1 MKLRDILLSLL
12 VIVIWS
18 GNFIAIKLGI
28 HELPPLV
35 LITLRFL
42 CTTLVFLPFI
52 KWPGREQF
60 WKMVQVGLFMSAIHQ
75 GLLFIA
81 MDKLEAST
89 IVVLLQSQIMFA
101 AVFGWLI
108 LKEAIHW
115 RTGLGLITG
124 FSGLLLVLDSPDA
137 SQNLWSCAIGLL
149 SALAIAFSYIRMRQ
163 LQTVHAPTFL
173 TIINGTSLPFVLG
186 FSLIMSPQGWAQLP
200 QANLLTISGVLIYQ
214 ALIVSLSHVLWQT
227 LLSRNTVTKVTCFIL
242 LLPIVTIA
250 LSILLLGE
258 SMHASLIWG
267 GLLTVIGVGIIT
279 IRKVQKKQ
287 LLPVDP
293 VT

>member
-1 MKLRDILLSLL
+1 MKLRDILLALL
-12 VIVIWS
+12 VIFIWG

-28 HELPPLV
+28 DELPPTV

-42 CTTLVFLPFI
+42 CTTLVFIPFM
-52 KWPGREQF
+52 KWPGWPQF
-60 WKMVQVGLFMSAIHQ
+60 RKIAEVGLWMGALHQ

-81 MDKLEAST
+81 MDKLDAST

-101 AVFGWLI
+101 ALFGWLI

-115 RTGLGLITG
+115 RTGLGLAIG
-124 FSGLLLVLDSPDA
+124 FSGLMLVLDSPNA

-173 TIINGTSLPFVLG
+173 AIINGASLPFVLG
-186 FSLIMSPQGWAQLP
+186 LSIIISPQGWAQLP
-200 QANLLTISGVLIYQ
+200 QADFITLGSVLVYQ

-227 LLSRNTVTKVTCFIL
+227 LLARNTVTKVTCFVL

-250 LSILLLGE
+250 LSVMLLDE

-279 IRKVQKKQ
+279 IRKIQKKQ
-287 LLPVDP
+287 PLPVDP
-293 VT
+293 LT

>member
-1 MKLRDILLSLL
+1 MKLRDILLALL
-12 VIVIWS
+12 VIFIWG
-18 GNFIAIKLGI
+18 GNFIAIKLGLD
-28 HELPPLV
+28 ELPPTV
-35 LITLRFL
+35 LISLRFL
-42 CTTLVFLPFI
+42 CTALVFIPFM
-52 KWPGREQF
+52 KWPGWPQF
-60 WKMVQVGLFMSAIHQ
+60 RKITEVGLWMGALHQ
-75 GLLFIA
+75 GLMFIA
-81 MDKLEAST
+81 MDKLDAST

-101 AVFGWLI
+101 ALFGWII
-108 LKEAIHW
+108 LKETIHW
-115 RTGLGLITG
+115 RTGLGLTIG
-124 FSGLLLVLDSPDA
+124 FLGLMLVLDSPNA

-173 TIINGTSLPFVLG
+173 AIINGASLPFVFTL
-186 FSLIMSPQGWAQLP
+186 SLWMSPEGWAQLP
-200 QANLLTISGVLIYQ
+200 QADMITLGVVFVYQ

-227 LLSRNTVTKVTCFIL
+227 LLARNTVTKVTCFIL

-258 SMHASLIWG
+258 SMHASLVWG

-279 IRKVQKKQ
+279 IRKIQKKQ

>member
-1 MKLRDILLSLL
+1 MKLRDILLALL
-12 VIVIWS
+12 VIFIWG
-18 GNFIAIKLGI
+18 GNFIAIKMGLD
-28 HELPPLV
+28 ELPPTV

-42 CTTLVFLPFI
+42 CTALVFIPFM
-52 KWPGREQF
+52 KWPGWPQF
-60 WKMVQVGLFMSAIHQ
+60 RKIAEVGLWMGAFHQ

-81 MDKLEAST
+81 MEKLDAST

-101 AVFGWLI
+101 AIFGWLI

-115 RTGLGLITG
+115 RTGLGLMIG
-124 FSGLLLVLDSPDA
+124 FSGLLLVLDSPNA
-137 SQNLWSCAIGLL
+137 SQNFGSCAIGLL
-149 SALAIAFSYIRMRQ
+149 SAIAIAFSYIRMRQ

-173 TIINGTSLPFVLG
+173 AIINMASLPFVLVL
-186 FSLIMSPQGWAQLP
+186 SLFMSPEGWQRLP
-200 QANLLTISGVLIYQ
+200 QADLITLGGVMVFQ
-214 ALIVSLSHVLWQT
+214 ALVVSLSHVLWQT
-227 LLSRNTVTKVTCFIL
+227 LLARNTVTKVTCFIL

-279 IRKVQKKQ
+279 LRKIQKKQ
-287 LLPVDP
+287 PIPVDP